1 MAIRSSKKMRLVIP
15 FFVVLICL
23 LLVPPVAFGAAKLT
37 ITSSTLKNS
46 VTLDG
51 KWTYAD
57 EWIDGVSFDC
67 GGYGWIALKDD
78 AHSLYVLVDYT
89 KDTSAAAGDFAGVI
103 WDQKND
109 GGFNPKSDDYDPI
122 ISYTNK
128 TNYTS
133 SVRQGTG
140 TGWGTLNP
148 ASSLDIAAASS
159 TNATNDPYSHASHV
173 VYEFRIPRSIL
184 DNSTV
189 ITSIGFYA
197 VAQNAATGIW
207 IALPRSG
214 DYRTPDS
221 WAQLTFSLPVPEF
234 PSALIMVLV
243 SVAAAG
249 FVSRRRRQTHGGREM
264 VTTRLVSSTT
274 SPTPHVKKV
283 IRHGGEASL

>member
-1 MAIRSSKKMRLVIP
+1 MRLVIP

-23 LLVPPVAFGAAKLT
+23 FLLPPVAFGAAKPT
-37 ITSSTLKNS
+37 ITSSTLKNP

-57 EWIDGVSFDC
+57 EWTDGVNFDC

-78 AHSLYVLVDYT
+78 ADSLYVLVDYT
-89 KDTSAAAGDFAGVI
+89 RDTGAAAGDFAWVI

-109 GGFNPKSDDYDPI
+109 GGSKPKSDDYDPI
-122 ISYTNK
+122 LRYTDK
-128 TNYTS
+128 TNYTL
-133 SVRQGTG
+133 SVAQGTG
-140 TGWGTLNP
+140 TGWGTFNP
-148 ASSLDIAAASS
+148 ASSLGIAAAAS
-159 TNATNDPYSHASHV
+159 TNATSDPYSHASHV

-197 VAQNAATGIW
+197 GAQNAAGGIW
-207 IALPRSG
+207 IGLPRGG
-214 DYRTPDS
+214 DYRIPDS

-234 PSALIMVLV
+234 PSVLIMVLV

-249 FVSRRRRQTHGGREM
+249 FVSRRRRQTH
-264 VTTRLVSSTT
+264 
-274 SPTPHVKKV
+274 VK
-283 IRHGGEASL
+283 